1 MNTKWELYYIINV
14 LLLIY
19 SMCDVCVDLK
29 KLSWQ
34 KKYVNEYKE
43 IVQIYALKKKN

>member
-1 MNTKWELYYIINV
+1 MKTKLDLYYIINV

-34 KKYVNEYKE
+34 KKKYVNEYKE
-43 IVQIYALKKKN
+43 IVQVYALKKK